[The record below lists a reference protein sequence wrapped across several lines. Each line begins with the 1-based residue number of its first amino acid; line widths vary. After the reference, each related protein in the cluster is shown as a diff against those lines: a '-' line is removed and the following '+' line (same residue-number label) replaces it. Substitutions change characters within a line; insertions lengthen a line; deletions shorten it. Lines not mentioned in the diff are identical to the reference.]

1 MDRRLIATS
10 LVSGALVLAFGSVG
24 SSGSS
29 QGVIKPD
36 VGVQAGVEQ
45 VRVDVRVIDDRDA
58 PVMNLQASDFEVLDD
73 GKPQDITTF
82 AVVAAASIQRA
93 ATATT
98 TVTSSPPPPSKDTT
112 PSADAS
118 SRRVVLVLDD
128 LHVAATNT
136 PRVTKAV
143 RAFLDRVVP
152 ASSSVAVVYTSG
164 GGQEFTT
171 DRQLAIKAIDRFRGQ
186 KLRSATVER
195 MNDPILNQ
203 RGVLLPNADMHQ
215 VDRENRARNSLEA
228 LRNIAGAIGPSEER
242 RPLLLFVS
250 EGPEWEVTDDPRSN
264 RSDQWSINR
273 GIRDALES
281 LNRNNV
287 TVFAIDP
294 RGVSTGSAD
303 QIYASTIFESK
314 NIGSAAIQ
322 GERVRAYGVLAAV
335 AVNTGGFPMLWR
347 PDMSRDFDRVSV
359 ADGSYYVLGFVAPT
373 INRGKYH
380 SLTVRTKRNRVQVFA
395 RSGYFLPGV

>member
-1 MDRRLIATS
+1 
-10 LVSGALVLAFGSVG
+10 
-24 SSGSS
+24 
-29 QGVIKPD
+29 VIKPD

-45 VRVDVRVIDDRDA
+45 VRVEVRVIDDRDA
-58 PVMNLQASDFEVLDD
+58 PVMNLQASDFEVSDD
-73 GKPQDITTF
+73 GTPQDITTF
-82 AVVAAASIQRA
+82 AIVAASIQRA
-93 ATATT
+93 AAATATPA
-98 TVTSSPPPPSKDTT
+98 VPSIPAPSPENTT
-112 PSADAS
+112 PSADVS

-136 PRVTKAV
+136 PRVTSAA

-195 MNDPILNQ
+195 LNDPLLNQ
-203 RGVLLPNADMHQ
+203 RGALTPNADMHQ
-215 VDRENRARNSLEA
+215 VDRENRARSSLEA
-228 LRNIAGAIGPSEER
+228 LRNIARALSTPDER

-250 EGPEWEVTDDPRSN
+250 EGPEWEVTGDPRAN

-273 GIRDALES
+273 GIRDALEG

-287 TVFAIDP
+287 TVFAFDP

-303 QIYASTIFESK
+303 QIYASSIFESK

-322 GERVRAYGVLAAV
+322 GERVRAYGVLAAI

-347 PDMSRDFDRVSV
+347 PDMSRDFDRVSL
-359 ADGSYYVLGFVAPT
+359 ADGSYYVLGFAAPA

-380 SLTVRTKRNRVQVFA
+380 SITVRVKRNRLQVFA

>member
-1 MDRRLIATS
+1 MERRLIATA
-10 LVSGALVLAFGSVG
+10 LVSGALMLGLGSVG

-29 QGVIKPD
+29 QSAAKPD
-36 VGVQAGVEQ
+36 VGVQGGVEQ

-58 PVMNLQASDFEVLDD
+58 PVMSLQASDFEVLDD
-73 GKPQDITTF
+73 GKRQDVTTF
-82 AVVAAASIQRA
+82 AIVAAAGPSA
-93 ATATT
+93 AIANAP
-98 TVTSSPPPPSKDTT
+98 SSPTLSSNHTT
-112 PSADAS
+112 PSPDVVP
-118 SRRVVLVLDD
+118 RRVVLVLDD

-136 PRVTKAV
+136 PRVTSAV

-171 DRQLAIKAIDRFRGQ
+171 DRQLAIKAVDRFRGQ

-195 MNDPILNQ
+195 MNDPLLNQ
-203 RGVLLPNADMHQ
+203 RGALTPNADMHQ
-215 VDRENRARNSLEA
+215 VDRESRARNSLEA
-228 LRNIAGAIGPSEER
+228 LRNIAGALGTSDER

-250 EGPEWEVTDDPRSN
+250 EGPEWDVTDDPRSN
-264 RSDQWSINR
+264 RSGQWSINR

-303 QIYASTIFESK
+303 QIYASSIFESK

-347 PDMSRDFDRVSV
+347 PDMSRDFDRVSL
-359 ADGSYYVLGFVAPT
+359 ADGSYYVIGFAAPT
-373 INRGKYH
+373 INRGRYH
-380 SLTVRTKRNRVQVFA
+380 GITVRVKRNRLQVFA
-395 RSGYFLPGV
+395 RSGYFLPGG